1 MKYSFFT
8 MFIALAFLLFFSMP
22 WNANQIFISS
32 VFANDEKA
40 DSVSATDT
48 QNKGTQAQDDAVLEQ
63 LKTLLSE
70 DYCPN
75 NGAGNWDWNIE
86 KAAPEC
92 LLEQAKKIRLA
103 VFGPSEFSDEEEQ
116 KLRKIVANGKEVEA
130 KWNEIKCKPGVVE
143 KWVNE
148 GQVGGTPEC
157 LRKEIDITKE
167 HNRKNGTDHGRT
179 LIQDHVF
186 QTKLR
191 HLEDMDKLNYLLAQV
206 LYQYSCDTDIQTRE
220 DCVSNFYNSIKS
232 QW

>member
-1 MKYSFFT
+1 MKKV
-8 MFIALAFLLFFSMP
+8 FIVVIYIVTASLLIQQVADQ
-22 WNANQIFISS
+22 NLISKA
-32 VFANDEKA
+32 FANSE
-40 DSVSATDT
+40 
-48 QNKGTQAQDDAVLEQ
+48 DAVLEQ

-86 KAAPEC
+86 KEAPEC

-116 KLRKIVANGKEVEA
+116 KLRKLVASAKEAQAKLKEVG
-130 KWNEIKCKPGVVE
+130 CKPDISESELIGAP
-143 KWVNE
+143 
-148 GQVGGTPEC
+148 PEC

-220 DCVSNFYNSIKS
+220 ECVSNFYNSIKS
-232 QW
+232 KW